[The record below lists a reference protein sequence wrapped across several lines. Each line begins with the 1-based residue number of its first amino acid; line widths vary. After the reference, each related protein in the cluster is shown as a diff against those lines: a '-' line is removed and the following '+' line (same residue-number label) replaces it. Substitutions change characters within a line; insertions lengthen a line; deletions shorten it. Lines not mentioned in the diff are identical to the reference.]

1 MLALAQSAL
10 NKHYAE
16 VWDEATIEFHGS
28 VELTSYGDWL
38 CGLTGATLLNE
49 LNPWANAF
57 ELTEDEVDTQLW
69 LIAGVPIPAPPPPA
83 QLELF

>member
-1 MLALAQSAL
+1 MLALAKSDL

-16 VWDEATIEFHGS
+16 VWDEATYEIDGYIEM
-28 VELTSYGDWL
+28 TSYGEWL
-38 CGLTGATLLNE
+38 CGLTGAWLLDE

-57 ELTEDEVDTQLW
+57 ELTEDEINTQLW
-69 LIAGVPIPAPPPPA
+69 LIAGIPIPPPPPPA